1 MATIHVGD
9 GRQRR
14 GRFGEQVAEP
24 AYIVGQRTGSLFVRC
39 PADTTPLHTGP
50 LPAQLHGFDDGAIQ
64 MGDDLPAIPLA
75 AHRRWCIRLGPGFFE
90 LPEQIV
96 LRDAGGELADA
107 DTATGDEGVGHD
119 HLFVGLVVGCRCHGS
134 RQPPCGQGDNA
145 QRQNQPSQVSGTAA
159 STWHRPAIPKNVDVR
174 VHNACLLMAGWQCDD
189 CVTAPPPAA
198 TAGWG
203 HLQAGRAARCPHRS
217 GDSGSS
223 PSPGFERTVRVR
235 HVPPVSWS

>member
-24 AYIVGQRTGSLFVRC
+24 ACIVGQRTGSLFVRC

-119 HLFVGLVVGCRCHGS
+119 HLFVRLVVGLCLHRRQKHSREHDAGGQIPCMLANTPLAGHGS
-134 RQPPCGQGDNA
+134 IIDFHDLPAGENQGLA
-145 QRQNQPSQVSGTAA
+145 VRPS
-159 STWHRPAIPKNVDVR
+159 R
-174 VHNACLLMAGWQCDD
+174 V
-189 CVTAPPPAA
+189 
-198 TAGWG
+198 
-203 HLQAGRAARCPHRS
+203 AGRDADRC
-217 GDSGSS
+217 
-223 PSPGFERTVRVR
+223 
-235 HVPPVSWS
+235 